1 MLNLRAYAL
10 VILFAIGLFAVG
22 IVGVRSGWGLFSPPS
37 REQVLNPDAA
47 NAAAFEDG
55 ALDVGAVDL
64 FFRVRPPA
72 NNEEIRR
79 VEVLLEEAFLWLRD
93 DDPSVQVTQVCLLA
107 VYAEVNPS
115 APFPG
120 EHEFLRQPACVTLTA
135 NDYALMAEPLD
146 FFGETLTNTIILNAR
161 EATQAVAQPLAL
173 ENSDDVSLNF
183 WYPYDSF
190 ALDLNLYVAYEVT
203 LDDGDVFEGVIQPFL
218 AWNLQT
224 SGHRL
229 WQIGINS
236 ASGSIPDPDFGEIP
250 VDRVSFSF
258 ERPLVYRLIFP
269 FFVVMMVLLIGM
281 VPLLAER
288 DVLVEICAAMLFGIF
303 GLKGIIGPGEAMGQ
317 TVLDLSL
324 IGLYVVL
331 AFAAAL
337 FFFNKVSLSRQPA
350 PTTEESIAP

>member
-1 MLNLRAYAL
+1 VLNLRAYAL

-22 IVGVRSGWGLFSPPS
+22 IVGIRSGWGLFSPPS
-37 REQVLNPDAA
+37 REQALNPDAA
-47 NAAAFEDG
+47 NDEAFEDG

-79 VEVLLEEAFLWLRD
+79 VEVLLEDVTLWLRD
-93 DDPSVQVTQVCLLA
+93 DDPSVQVAQVCLLA
-107 VYAEVNPS
+107 VYAEVNPN
-115 APFPG
+115 APFPSD
-120 EHEFLRQPACVTLTA
+120 HEFLRQPACVALNEDT
-135 NDYALMAEPLD
+135 YALMAEPLD
-146 FFGETLTNTIILNAR
+146 FFGEPLTNTVILNAR
-161 EATQAVAQPLAL
+161 EATQAVAQPLTL

-190 ALDLNLYVAYEVT
+190 SLDLNLYVAYEVT
-203 LDDGDVFEGVIQPFL
+203 LDDGDVFDGVIQPFL

-236 ASGSIPDPDFGEIP
+236 ASGFIPDPDFGEIP

-269 FFVVMMVLLIGM
+269 FFLVMMVLLIGM
-281 VPLLAER
+281 MPLLAER

-331 AFAAAL
+331 AFAAVL
-337 FFFNKVSLSRQPA
+337 FFLNKVSANRPPA
-350 PTTEESIAP
+350 ATEEPAAS